1 MVSKDA
7 YMRQFRPP
15 MGSDCCEHLL
25 RQDRFAPIAFQG
37 SLTVTVGK
45 NFHNIRLSKLKYVYI
60 DLIYAAFPDN
70 SIVGHPLLDTQK
82 SNQPWLQASPTR
94 VGLGL
99 LLCLDLY
106 ESNTHETLNISH
118 ISYV

>member
-1 MVSKDA
+1 MVSKYA

-25 RQDRFAPIAFQG
+25 NQDRFAPIAFQG

-45 NFHNIRLSKLKYVYI
+45 SFHNIRLSQLKYVYI
-60 DLIYAAFPDN
+60 DLMYAAFPDY

-82 SNQPWLQASPTR
+82 SNQHGCKHHRRGWVWVCYCALIYTNRTPTK
-94 VGLGL
+94 L
-99 LLCLDLY
+99 
-106 ESNTHETLNISH
+106 
-118 ISYV
+118 